1 MQFVPDVEGKAF
13 QNVEEGENQSLLTEL
28 HEFCLVDAGT
38 VIKRL
43 LNSQHKYAH
52 EKNVTLAICYYQHDL
67 L

>member
-1 MQFVPDVEGKAF
+1 
-13 QNVEEGENQSLLTEL
+13 VEEGENQSLLTEL